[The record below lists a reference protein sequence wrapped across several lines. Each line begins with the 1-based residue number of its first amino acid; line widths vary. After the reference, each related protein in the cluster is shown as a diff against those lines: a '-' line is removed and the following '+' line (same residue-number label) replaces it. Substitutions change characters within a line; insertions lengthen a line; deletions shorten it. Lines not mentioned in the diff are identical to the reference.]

1 MRKNTPLLVL
11 TVALMTIVMAVS
23 LLLFF
28 TGSVVKWTADAR
40 WKASVSN
47 VELVKGINMAGDKTD
62 EIVVQSLTRVLILN
76 QAGEKLFETTTR
88 GSKVTMGDL
97 NGDGLDDLVVFQQ
110 PAGES
115 PTATAYTGDGAQL
128 WRRALSGLGQP
139 MRANSVDLN
148 GDNVR
153 EIVVGDD
160 LGQVVCLNNIGKV
173 LWSFRLPDVS
183 EAERYVRGLD
193 DVSLG
198 DGRHAV
204 AAANYGGQVVLL
216 NGDGQPLWS
225 VSFRQRLRRLR
236 AYDLDGDGV
245 AEVILG
251 GEYGQ
256 IEALDSRSGQR
267 LWQDT
272 VGSRV
277 TEMREAVLENE
288 VGQSVVVGTKAGKLF
303 GFNADGDQ
311 IFQASLGTR
320 VQEIVAVDLD
330 ADGGMEVIAGGESG
344 RLALFDADGDRL
356 MSTMLGSAITRI
368 DSGKH
373 LGQGAFIVSTQ
384 QQVSLRQ
391 AQVKHAPFWY
401 NPLTAGLLACVII
414 AAGAWGLSRLN
425 PPPKLEYSAEEVT
438 VEALRAK
445 RKMLK
450 ESLAEVRQLQQSGEV
465 PPDAYTARTQELRAH
480 IARVEAELI
489 RQGVDITPEVMQ
501 CPNCGGTIELGADR
515 CDYCGQTII

>member
-11 TVALMTIVMAVS
+11 TVALMIIVMAVS
-23 LLLFF
+23 TLIFF
-28 TGSVVKWTADAR
+28 TGSVVKWTVDAR
-40 WKASVSN
+40 WKASISN
-47 VELVKGINMAGDKTD
+47 VELVKGINMAGDKAD
-62 EIVVQSLTRVLILN
+62 EIVVQSPTRVLILN

-88 GSKVTMGDL
+88 DSKVTMGDL

-110 PAGES
+110 PSGEA
-115 PTATAYTGDGAQL
+115 PTATAYTGNGAQL
-128 WRRALSGLGQP
+128 WRRAISGLGQP
-139 MRANSVDLN
+139 MRANSVDLD
-148 GDNVR
+148 GDGVR

-160 LGQVVCLNNIGKV
+160 LGQVACLNSAGQV
-173 LWSFRLPDVS
+173 LWSFQLPNVS
-183 EAERYVRGLD
+183 PAERYVRGLD

-204 AAANYGGQVVLL
+204 AAASYAGQVALL
-216 NGDGQPLWS
+216 DGDGQPLWS
-225 VSFRQRLRRLR
+225 AAFQQKLRRLR

-251 GEYGQ
+251 GEYGLV
-256 IEALDSRSGQR
+256 EALDSRSGR
-267 LWQDT
+267 ILWQET

-277 TEMREAVLENE
+277 TEMREAVMEDE
-288 VGQSVVVGTKAGKLF
+288 VGQSVIVGTKAGKLF
-303 GFNADGDQ
+303 GFNADGDK

-330 ADGGMEVIAGGESG
+330 ADGKVEVIAGGESG

-356 MSTMLGSAITRI
+356 TSTMLGSAITRV
-368 DSGKH
+368 DGGKH
-373 LGQGAFIVSTQ
+373 LGEGAFMVSTQ
-384 QQVSLRQ
+384 REVSLRQ
-391 AQVKHAPFWY
+391 AQVEKAPFWY

-414 AAGAWGLSRLN
+414 AAGAWGLSNLKS
-425 PPPKLEYSAEEVT
+425 PPKLEYSAEEVT
-438 VEALRAK
+438 VEALQAK

-465 PPDAYTARTQELRAH
+465 PSDAYTARTRELRAH

-489 RQGVDITPEVMQ
+489 RQGIEITPEVMK

-515 CDYCGQTII
+515 CEYCGQTVI